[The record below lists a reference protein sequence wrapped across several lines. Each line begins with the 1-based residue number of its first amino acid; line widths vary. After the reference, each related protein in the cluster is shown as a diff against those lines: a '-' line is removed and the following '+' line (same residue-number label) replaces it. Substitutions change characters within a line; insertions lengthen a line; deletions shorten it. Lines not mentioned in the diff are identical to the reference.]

1 MDKQKLTE
9 GNRFSTAKRKWFNI
23 LTAIIVLAVGLSIC
37 VSAGAIGYKVN
48 ADAIKDVEKVVYENQ
63 LVPTVDALGNYSF
76 TTDRDFKLMQL
87 TDVHIGAGFL
97 TIQKDGW
104 ALNAV
109 STMVSVEKPDLVIFT
124 GDIAYPM
131 GVQTG
136 SFNNLKQLK
145 IVADLMEKSGVYW
158 TFVFGNHDA
167 EPPCPYTKQDISD
180 LIKEQNYTYCL
191 FQEGPSEI
199 EGMGN
204 HFITVKNT
212 QGLITHTFFM
222 FDSLSYDEDGGYQN
236 ITQGQIDWYSNIV
249 SANINANQL
258 LLTSIDPSLLTQDI
272 AIYQNPNSL
281 MFFHIPLREY
291 EIAWDKYAL
300 EGNSLD
306 VNYKYGVM
314 NGPLKPVNCGDGED
328 ELFET
333 ALLLGSTTG
342 IFVGH
347 DHLNN
352 FQIEYK
358 GIRLTY
364 GMSID
369 YTAFT
374 GIHRQG
380 SQRGCTLISL
390 KLDGTWNSE
399 NSNYYQK
406 KYESPGR
413 NETIY
418 FN

>member
-1 MDKQKLTE
+1 
-9 GNRFSTAKRKWFNI
+9 
-23 LTAIIVLAVGLSIC
+23 
-37 VSAGAIGYKVN
+37 
-48 ADAIKDVEKVVYENQ
+48 
-63 LVPTVDALGNYSF
+63 
-76 TTDRDFKLMQL
+76 
-87 TDVHIGAGFL
+87 
-97 TIQKDGW
+97 
-104 ALNAV
+104 
-109 STMVSVEKPDLVIFT
+109 
-124 GDIAYPM
+124 
-131 GVQTG
+131 
-136 SFNNLKQLK
+136 
-145 IVADLMEKSGVYW
+145 MEKLGVYW